1 MIEKDSKIMQLSW
14 KDIKSWIVYVF
25 IIAIGTGIPLLPDVQ
40 NYLITNGWNPIL
52 AGYVITIVTILAK
65 KFLSDYSK

>member
-1 MIEKDSKIMQLSW
+1 MIEKDSRIMQLSW
-14 KDIKSWIVYVF
+14 KDLKSWLLYALIVAV
-25 IIAIGTGIPLLPDVQ
+25 GTGVPLLPDVQ
-40 NYLITNGWNPIL
+40 NYLVSLGWNPIV